1 LYPVY
6 HAKSEILAISPL
18 RVDAAALSVHF
29 WDPMKN
35 RLALTAHRA
44 PDGAVMP
51 RAGGM
56 FMIMAIITTTRMR
69 GASG

>member
-1 LYPVY
+1 M
-6 HAKSEILAISPL
+6 
-18 RVDAAALSVHF
+18 D
-29 WDPMKN
+29 N
-35 RLALTAHRA
+35 CLALPDHRA
-44 PDGAVMP
+44 PDSAVMS